1 MQSVNDHGRVLFG
14 QEDKSQREE
23 PSEARADDSPSLTH
37 GLPQEQYPKRPET
50 PCELPKNTREST
62 QKRAS
67 SLELEMTLLIGMSQP
82 EFEDTVRNSLLTEG
96 FLPAGSDGGSHVAA
110 SGDGGRESKHRQDA
124 LVGVAAEARRQD
136 TTTEGERQENVSPQA
151 SLPPG
156 IPQDAWRQEQMM
168 KEWMQRQEAEMEPWE
183 VVRDVLLTWPCSPT
197 KEHIDSC
204 RHLLQQQVF
213 VERWLRT
220 SNRGGTEK
228 VEECVRRLLKHVAWR
243 DAYKV
248 DGILNEDWST
258 YDMRNEMY
266 VSGLDRQNRP
276 SVTWRVSQHDPNLPR
291 GQTPALGARYL
302 VCTIERARAVNPQ
315 SRHIIF
321 ICDCSGLQWK
331 NFEHAMFMEAV
342 GMLQENYPDNVAH
355 IFLFPVGW
363 LINSLLGVCRPL
375 LDKDTASKMSVL
387 TEEDVQQGMR
397 VHFSDDQI
405 EVRIGGTLD
414 VTKAQHRRVPEPN
427 FLPRTSSWE
436 DRDGCG
442 VARVWQYKDMVELQ
456 RKFVPSDHHH
466 LLVYTPRKLAAM
478 HVREMMDRMS
488 DASSSPLSRGGFSR
502 FVSEDLSEAV
512 SAMER
517 LRREVREVDSPKSGP
532 THSTKREMGDVG
544 SASTPQEPSLSP
556 DRGGAGATVTDTAP
570 VARAKPCNKALRAA
584 RPSGSSVDAAPDGDS
599 SSNDLRSNCREE
611 TDVGLVAPASEGAEG
626 SKMLHVKR
634 GVCVRGG
641 GGVK

>member
-1 MQSVNDHGRVLFG
+1 
-14 QEDKSQREE
+14 
-23 PSEARADDSPSLTH
+23 
-37 GLPQEQYPKRPET
+37 
-50 PCELPKNTREST
+50 
-62 QKRAS
+62 
-67 SLELEMTLLIGMSQP
+67 
-82 EFEDTVRNSLLTEG
+82 
-96 FLPAGSDGGSHVAA
+96 
-110 SGDGGRESKHRQDA
+110 
-124 LVGVAAEARRQD
+124 
-136 TTTEGERQENVSPQA
+136 
-151 SLPPG
+151 
-156 IPQDAWRQEQMM
+156 MM

-243 DAYKV
+243 YAYKV
-248 DGILNEDWST
+248 DGILDEDWSS

-266 VSGLDRQNRP
+266 VSGLDRQYRP
-276 SVTWRVSQHDPNLPR
+276 SVTWRVSQHDPHLPR

-387 TEEDVQQGMR
+387 TEEDVQKGMR

-414 VTKAQHRRVPEPN
+414 VTKAQHRRVVEPN
-427 FLPRTSSWE
+427 VLPRTGSWE

-442 VARVWQYKDMVELQ
+442 VARVWLYKDMVELQ
-456 RKFVPSDHHH
+456 RKFVPLDHHH
-466 LLVYTPRKLAAM
+466 LLVDTPRKLAAM
-478 HVREMMDRMS
+478 HAREMMDIMS
-488 DASSSPLSRGGFSR
+488 HASSSPLSRGGFSR
-502 FVSEDLSEAV
+502 FVSADLSEAA
-512 SAMER
+512 SPIQR
-517 LRREVREVDSPKSGP
+517 LRREVDSPKSSP
-532 THSTKREMGDVG
+532 THSTKREMGDVDG
-544 SASTPQEPSLSP
+544 ASSLHEPSISP
-556 DRGGAGATVTDTAP
+556 DRGGATVTDTAA
-570 VARAKPCNKALRAA
+570 VMRAQPCNKALRAA
-584 RPSGSSVDAAPDGDS
+584 RPNGCSVEAAAAQADGDS
-599 SSNDLRSNCREE
+599 SSSELRSNCLEEE
-611 TDVGLVAPASEGAEG
+611 TDVGLLAPAAEGTEG
-626 SKMLHVKR
+626 SKMLHSKK
-634 GVCVRGG
+634 GVCGG
-641 GGVK
+641 GGWVNS